1 MDNITVNTLRDLKA
15 VGFSYPEYEH
25 ELNFGM
31 LYFYHD
37 DEYQIGG
44 FCPDDFTEQDR
55 IVAQQGEW
63 LPDSSQLL
71 EWLGNTDFSV
81 NILMDDVHH
90 FSVQATDTLNGLVY
104 TGGGYGLANA
114 LAKVILKICKS
125 KKREYIPRTTLR
137 LQIIYEE

>member
-1 MDNITVNTLRDLKA
+1 MDNITINTLRELKA

-25 ELNFGM
+25 LLNLGM
-31 LYFYHD
+31 LYFYQN

-44 FCPDDFTEQDR
+44 SCGADFTEQDQ
-55 IVAQQGEW
+55 IIAQQGEW

-71 EWLGNTDFSV
+71 DWLGNTDFSV

-90 FSVQATDTLNGLVY
+90 FSVQATDTVNGLLY
-104 TGGGYGLANA
+104 TGGGYGLSNA

-125 KKREYIPRTTLR
+125 KQREYTPRETLMLR
-137 LQIIYEE
+137 IISE